1 MHSFRDRVSELCS
14 FLRWFGLF
22 ITSDWVFL
30 VVGIFF
36 LRLTGSFCIL
46 LLFGLFIWLL
56 ITGVKKYSQNK
67 CHLAAKLGTKL
78 ADLL

>member
-1 MHSFRDRVSELCS
+1 VSVFCS
-14 FLRWFGLF
+14 YLRRCGLF

-30 VVGIFF
+30 VGW
-36 LRLTGSFCIL
+36 GL
-46 LLFGLFIWLL
+46 LLRCNQVFSNTIVVFVCFIWLL
-56 ITGVKKYSQNK
+56 ISGVKKVLQNK